1 MFVPVE
7 ALFTGAVLVRL
18 AEEDQAA
25 AGNTVHHGS
34 FGFHFLEFEGAGMG
48 PAIQGGGQQLPV
60 TMKRE
65 AEQVDAENGKGAEE
79 KDGDH
84 GEPLDAGKDRYDD
97 KGEKKG
103 QDNADDGVAFLQLS
117 ADLIDVFFRIQF
129 SHGVS
134 LSGEYIE

>member
-1 MFVPVE
+1 MLVPVE
-7 ALFTGAVLVRL
+7 ALLTGTMLVRL
-18 AEEDQAA
+18 AKEDQAA
-25 AGNTVHHGS
+25 AGDAVYHRG

-84 GEPLDAGKDRYDD
+84 GEPLDAGKDGYDD

-103 QDNADDGVAFLQLS
+103 QDDADDGIALLQLS
-117 ADLIDVFFRIQF
+117 ADLLDVFFGIQF
-129 SHGVS
+129 GHGVS